1 MTAAI
6 LASCQ
11 VDSVVAITVDEG
23 GSGQVVVTVHL
34 DADAAQSLGDPA
46 TAIHLE
52 DLSAAGWVVEKPRSD
67 SAVQD
72 AGGPNAAG
80 PNAAGRDAGGVS
92 LVVRRKF
99 GSPNELA
106 QVLGEIGGNP
116 GDPNSTAVFS
126 DVQLKLTD
134 GFASTKYEFLSD
146 LNLSGSLEQFSDPAL
161 TAALGGLALA
171 RTPEELQA
179 EGLTAAQA
187 ATLKVSVRLPGELE
201 QTTGKD
207 AENTAFWEFP
217 MSGGTASSATLSAQ
231 SSDTQPMPMRL
242 LTAAGVL
249 LVLAGIF
256 LTVGLVR
263 RRR

>member
-34 DADAAQSLGDPA
+34 DADAAQRLGDPA

-72 AGGPNAAG
+72 AAG
-80 PNAAGRDAGGVS
+80 LDAGGVS

-161 TAALGGLALA
+161 TAAQGGLALA

>member
-34 DADAAQSLGDPA
+34 DADAAQRLGDPA

-72 AGGPNAAG
+72 AGGPNAA
-80 PNAAGRDAGGVS
+80 GVS

>member
-1 MTAAI
+1 MFYRRLRLLILSAVAAAI

-23 GSGQVVVTVHL
+23 GSGQVVVTVRL
-34 DADAAQSLGDPA
+34 DADAAQRLGDPS
-46 TAIHLE
+46 TSVRLE
-52 DLSAAGWVVEKPRSD
+52 DLTAAGWVVEDPR
-67 SAVQD
+67 
-72 AGGPNAAG
+72 P
-80 PNAAGRDAGGVS
+80 DAGGVS

-99 GSPNELA
+99 GSPDELA
-106 QVLGEIGGNP
+106 QVLGEIGGTP
-116 GDPNSTAVFS
+116 SDQNSTAVFS
-126 DVQLKLTD
+126 DVQLELAD
-134 GFASTKYEFLSD
+134 GFASTKYNFSSN
-146 LNLSGSLEQFSDPAL
+146 LNLTGSLEQFSDPEL

-187 ATLKVSVRLPGELE
+187 ATLKLSVRLPGELE
-201 QTTGKD
+201 QTTGKT
-207 AENTAFWEFP
+207 AENTAVWEFP
-217 MSGGTASSATLSAQ
+217 MSGGTASSAKLSAQ
-231 SSDTQPMPMRL
+231 SSDTQAMPMQL

-263 RRR
+263 RRT